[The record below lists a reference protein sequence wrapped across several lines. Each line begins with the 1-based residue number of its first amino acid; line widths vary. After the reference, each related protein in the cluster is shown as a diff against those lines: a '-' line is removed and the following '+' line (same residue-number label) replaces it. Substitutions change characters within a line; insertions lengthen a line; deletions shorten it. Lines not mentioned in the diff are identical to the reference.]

1 MDIGILWMTVAFVGA
16 YLLGSIPTGLIIV
29 RIKTGKDL
37 RLEHS
42 GRTGG
47 TNAARAAGTW
57 VGIATAVGDALKAAM
72 AVVLARVLI
81 HGSSWSPVIAG
92 VIAILGHNY
101 SIFLMERIAGRLVLR
116 GGAGGAP
123 TVGAAIGLWPPIA
136 LIILPAALIV
146 LIGIG
151 YASLATLS
159 TAATA
164 GVVFLVRALVGVGAW
179 ANVAYAVGA
188 AVLLIVALRPNIR
201 RLLDGTERMVGW
213 RARRAQRSDEG

>member
-1 MDIGILWMTVAFVGA
+1 MEIVWMTVAFLLA
-16 YLLGSIPTGLIIV
+16 YVLGSIPVGLIIV
-29 RIKTGKDL
+29 RLKTGKDL
-37 RLEHS
+37 RQEHS

-57 VGIATAVGDALKAAM
+57 VGIATAVGDGLKAALAVWM
-72 AVVLARVLI
+72 ARLLVD
-81 HGSSWSPVIAG
+81 GSNWAPVIAG

-101 SIFLMERIAGRLVLR
+101 SVFLIERIEGRLHLR

-136 LIILPAALIV
+136 LIILPAAAIV
-146 LIGIG
+146 LFGIG

-164 GVVFLVRALVGVGAW
+164 GIVFLARALVGVGAW

-188 AVLLIVALRPNIR
+188 AVLLVVALRPNIR
-201 RLLDGTERMVGW
+201 RLLDGTERVVGW
-213 RARRAQRSDEG
+213 RARRAHKAGGG